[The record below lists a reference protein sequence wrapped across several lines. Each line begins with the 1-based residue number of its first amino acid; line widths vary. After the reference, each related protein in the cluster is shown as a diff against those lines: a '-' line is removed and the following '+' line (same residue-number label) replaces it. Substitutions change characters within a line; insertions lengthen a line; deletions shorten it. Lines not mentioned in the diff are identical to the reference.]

1 MNFLGK
7 SYCLKEFFQLST
19 STNIMHWKYK
29 ESWEKLKSGVQR
41 CWRKEKGKENVKCS
55 LFILN
60 LPFFIIT
67 GTFLALYNYLEFHCS
82 WLTWV
87 ERRNN
92 QATNWSKYVVVVNDE
107 DWIWR
112 GVTVSMAVLSAL
124 HLQKLMVHQLIQ
136 FPVLARA
143 GRQGTTT
150 ELKAETFTW
159 RAELGR
165 GKISVS
171 WS

>member
-1 MNFLGK
+1 
-7 SYCLKEFFQLST
+7 
-19 STNIMHWKYK
+19 
-29 ESWEKLKSGVQR
+29 
-41 CWRKEKGKENVKCS
+41 
-55 LFILN
+55 
-60 LPFFIIT
+60 
-67 GTFLALYNYLEFHCS
+67 
-82 WLTWV
+82 
-87 ERRNN
+87 
-92 QATNWSKYVVVVNDE
+92 
-107 DWIWR
+107 
-112 GVTVSMAVLSAL
+112 MAVLSAL

-159 RAELGR
+159 RTELGR